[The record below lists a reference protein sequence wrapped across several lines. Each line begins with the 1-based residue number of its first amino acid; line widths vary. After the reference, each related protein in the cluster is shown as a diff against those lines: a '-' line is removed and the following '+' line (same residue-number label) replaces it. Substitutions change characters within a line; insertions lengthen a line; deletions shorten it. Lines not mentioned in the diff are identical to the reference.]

1 MTTALAQRLASGLS
15 SHTTLGRERLARTT
29 DRLTGAMSNLVE
41 NRKAVLHRLGVQLDA
56 LSPLKVARDVTGRVL
71 KQTGDFTPGMDF
83 RLTVSDG
90 EVAARSVTKEPGN
103 NGG

>member
-1 MTTALAQRLASGLS
+1 
-15 SHTTLGRERLARTT
+15 
-29 DRLTGAMSNLVE
+29 MSNLVE

-56 LSPLKVARDVTGRVL
+56 LSPLKVLERGYSVARDLTGRIL
-71 KQTGDFTPGMDF
+71 KQTSAFTPGMDF